1 MAEAEQNKPPRRVR
15 KVETVRDIAEKAGE
29 SASKP
34 SRKRRVARAATKPL
48 RPVGRGLARAGRTKP
63 LHILGLVLVPRYFRN
78 SWKELRQV
86 TWPNGRESRR
96 LTLAVILFATVF
108 GLVIALV
115 DYGLDKVFKQVLLK

>member
-1 MAEAEQNKPPRRVR
+1 MRIIGA
-15 KVETVRDIAEKAGE
+15 
-29 SASKP
+29 
-34 SRKRRVARAATKPL
+34 
-48 RPVGRGLARAGRTKP
+48 
-63 LHILGLVLVPRYFRN
+63 ILLPRYFRN

-96 LTLAVILFATVF
+96 LTIAVVLFATVF